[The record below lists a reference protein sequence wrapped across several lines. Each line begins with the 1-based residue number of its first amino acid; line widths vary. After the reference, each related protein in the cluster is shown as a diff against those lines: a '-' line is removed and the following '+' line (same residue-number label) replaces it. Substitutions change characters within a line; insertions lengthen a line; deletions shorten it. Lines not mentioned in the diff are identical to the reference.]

1 MAGLNLALGAFRSVR
16 PKVNLEQYLKEIGQ
30 RIRELR
36 TGAGH
41 TQAQLAESAGLNR
54 AYIVSVEHGKQNMSV
69 GVIIKIANALGV
81 PTERLLVAG

>member
-1 MAGLNLALGAFRSVR
+1 
-16 PKVNLEQYLKEIGQ
+16 
-30 RIRELR
+30 
-36 TGAGH
+36 
-41 TQAQLAESAGLNR
+41 LNR